1 MTRARSAIR
10 DRDGLARED
19 GLVSIQRDR
28 FLEHVQRNPISC
40 ALLEPAAQLDVP
52 DWWLASGAVF
62 QTVWKVIDGRDPTAG
77 IGDYDLIYFDDTDL
91 SWDAEARAS
100 QRAESLRR
108 SLLAAFSGEL
118 VA

>member
-1 MTRARSAIR
+1 M
-10 DRDGLARED
+10 
-19 GLVSIQRDR
+19 SIQRDR